1 MLFDFYGALLTEK
14 QQEFYIMHHD
24 EDCSLAEVGE
34 AFNITPQAVADM
46 LKRTDKK
53 LNFYEEK
60 LNLVKKHNDK
70 QIFLAKIKASG
81 GEIWRLK
88 T

>member
-14 QQEFYIMHHD
+14 QQEFYVMHHD
-24 EDCSLAEVGE
+24 EDCSLAEIGE
-34 AFNITPQAVADM
+34 VFSITPQAVADM

-60 LNLVKKHNDK
+60 LGLVKKHNDK
-70 QIFLAKIKASG
+70 LRIMAKITALG
-81 GEIWRLK
+81 GEPWRLK
-88 T
+88 I